1 MEEKRSKMAK
11 TKKVPKKILIISD
24 EGKVIGQHWIAE
36 NGETGMFVKN
46 KGFISYKRLLLMMT
60 A

>member
-11 TKKVPKKILIISD
+11 TKKVPKKILIKSD
-24 EGKVIGQHWIAE
+24 EGKVIGQQWIAE
-36 NGETGMFVKN
+36 NGETGMLVKN

>member
-11 TKKVPKKILIISD
+11 TKKILITSD